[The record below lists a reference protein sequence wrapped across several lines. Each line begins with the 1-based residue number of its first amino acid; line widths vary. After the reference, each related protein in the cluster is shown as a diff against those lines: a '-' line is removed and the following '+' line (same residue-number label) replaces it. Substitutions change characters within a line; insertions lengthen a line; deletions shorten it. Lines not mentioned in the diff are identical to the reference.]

1 MDAKVTAGVP
11 ADRALTAG
19 VATAGVATAE
29 EHGRPS
35 RERPR
40 RYQLLRFVI
49 QAAVLLYV
57 ILAAIG
63 HSVSWSWTANLHTI
77 CPFGGVE
84 NLYTYFTTG
93 NYVAKLHDAVFI
105 LLIGLVA
112 GLILT
117 GKSFCGW
124 ICPLGTVQE
133 LLGKASRFVRR
144 GRPSVALPPRID
156 RVLRYGKYVVLI
168 WVLVQTARTG
178 RLAFEAYDPYYTL
191 FNIWTDGIAWT
202 GYLVVGITLGLSLF
216 LERPFCR
223 YACPL
228 GAVNGIF
235 NKFSLLTLKRDPA
248 TCIDCGRCD
257 RACPANISVSAGI
270 AVADGECT
278 RCLKCVEA
286 CPVNAKGVE
295 TLTVQP
301 LLGGVAK
308 RVFGRPAN
316 RRFGEVVKQRA
327 SLRIPAF
334 YSVAILAF
342 ALPILIA
349 NLTGNFKTEATH
361 VYASAADIKGSSPL
375 GDIVDNF
382 GVSKAELYRGF
393 AIPDEVPLE
402 TKLKDVQAQMGLV
415 EGSEIVVPENVRTAI
430 GALDAPVSTLA
441 DGADVPPERIESVLR
456 DAGLPQDGTVR
467 QLMQEGA
474 PGAVAYV
481 LSGEW
486 PTPVPTDGG
495 AAPAVTPTT
504 SPGTGTVAGS
514 VEGTEES
521 PGSPSGAGTGSSGGE
536 ETPPA
541 VRGTTTLG
549 EIKDLVDDFPAF
561 LAEFGIPASEPASS
575 QLKDLVG
582 TYGLEVS
589 EVRAY
594 LEAQ

>member
-1 MDAKVTAGVP
+1 MDAKIMAGVP
-11 ADRALTAG
+11 TGAVLPAE
-19 VATAGVATAE
+19 VATAGE
-29 EHGRPS
+29 QGRPS
-35 RERPR
+35 RGRPR
-40 RYQLLRFVI
+40 GYQLLRFVI

-93 NYVAKLHDAVFI
+93 NYVAKLHDAVFV
-105 LLIGLVA
+105 LLLGLVA

-133 LLGKASRFVRR
+133 LLGKVSRFVRR
-144 GRPSVALPPRID
+144 GRPSVVLPRQLD
-156 RVLRYGKYVVLI
+156 RVLSYGKYAVLA

-178 RLAFEAYDPYYTL
+178 RLAFEGYDPYYTL
-191 FNIWTDGIAWT
+191 FNIWSDEIAWT

-235 NKFSLLTLKRDPA
+235 NKFSLLTLRRDPA

-257 RACPANISVSAGI
+257 RACPANISVSTGTV
-270 AVADGECT
+270 VADGECT

-286 CPVNAKGVE
+286 CPVNAKGAD
-295 TLTVQP
+295 TLRVRS
-301 LLGGVAK
+301 LFGRVAK
-308 RVFGRPAN
+308 RG
-316 RRFGEVVKQRA
+316 A
-327 SLRIPAF
+327 SLPVPAF
-334 YSVAILAF
+334 YSMAILAF
-342 ALPILIA
+342 ALPILIT
-349 NLTGNFKTEATH
+349 NLTGDFKTEATH
-361 VYASAADIKGSSPL
+361 VYTSAADIKGSSPL
-375 GDIVDNF
+375 GDIVENF

-393 AIPDEVPLE
+393 AIPDEVPLK
-402 TKLKDVQAQMGLV
+402 TKLKDVQGQMSLA
-415 EGSEIVVPENVRTAI
+415 EGAEIVVPENVRTAI
-430 GALDAPVSTLA
+430 GALDEPVNTLT
-441 DGADVPPERIESVLR
+441 DEADVPPERIESVLR
-456 DAGLPQDGTVR
+456 DAGLRQDATIR
-467 QLMQEGA
+467 QLMQEGT

-486 PTPVPTDGG
+486 PTPVQTDGG
-495 AAPAVTPTT
+495 VAPPVTSTT
-504 SPGTGTVAGS
+504 SVGTGTEGAEGS
-514 VEGTEES
+514 PES
-521 PGSPSGAGTGSSGGE
+521 PTGGGTGYSDGE

-549 EIKDLVDDFPAF
+549 EMKDLVDDFPAF
-561 LAEFGIPASEPASS
+561 LVEFGIPASEPSS
-575 QLKDLVG
+575 AQLKDLVG

-594 LEAQ
+594 VEAQ

>member
-1 MDAKVTAGVP
+1 MEAKITAEVPTAG
-11 ADRALTAG
+11 
-19 VATAGVATAE
+19 
-29 EHGRPS
+29 GRSRPP

-40 RYQLLRFVI
+40 SYQLLRFVI

-57 ILAAIG
+57 LVAAIG

-93 NYVAKLHDAVFI
+93 NYVAKLHEAVFV
-105 LLIGLVA
+105 LLLGLVA

-133 LLGKASRFVRR
+133 LLGKISRFVRR
-144 GRPSVALPPRID
+144 GRPGMTLPPRLD
-156 RVLRYGKYVVLI
+156 RVLSYGKYAVLV

-191 FNIWTDGIAWT
+191 FNIWSDEIAWT
-202 GYLVVGITLGLSLF
+202 GYLVVGLTLGLSLF

-257 RACPANISVSAGI
+257 RACPANISVSSAI

-286 CPVNAKGVE
+286 CPVNAKGTE
-295 TLTVQP
+295 TLTVRS
-301 LLGGVAK
+301 LFGRVAK
-308 RVFGRPAN
+308 KGS
-316 RRFGEVVKQRA
+316 
-327 SLRIPAF
+327 SLPVPAF

-342 ALPILIA
+342 ALPILIT
-349 NLTGNFKTEATH
+349 NLTGDFKTEATH
-361 VYASAADIKGSSPL
+361 VYTSAADIKGSSPL
-375 GDIVDNF
+375 GDIVENF

-393 AIPDEVPLE
+393 GIPDEVPLE
-402 TKLKDVQAQMGLV
+402 TKLKDVQGLMSLA
-415 EGSEIVVPENVRTAI
+415 EGAEIVVPEKVRTAI
-430 GALDAPVSTLA
+430 GALDQPVNTLT
-441 DGADVPPERIESVLR
+441 DEADVPPERIESVLQ
-456 DAGLPQDGTVR
+456 DAGLQQDATIR
-467 QLMQEGA
+467 QLMQAGA
-474 PGAVAYV
+474 PGSVSYV

-486 PTPVPTDGG
+486 PTPVPSDLGD
-495 AAPAVTPTT
+495 APPVTSTT
-504 SPGTGTVAGS
+504 SSPAGG
-514 VEGTEES
+514 EGS
-521 PGSPSGAGTGSSGGE
+521 SGSKGGGGTGSSDGE
-536 ETPPA
+536 ESPA
-541 VRGTTTLG
+541 VRGSTTLG
-549 EIKDLVDDFPAF
+549 EVKDMVDDYPAF
-561 LAEFGIPASEPASS
+561 LAEFGIPASEPSS
-575 QLKDLVG
+575 TPLKDLVG
-582 TYGLEVS
+582 KYGVEVS

-594 LEAQ
+594 VDAQ